1 MHDIQQ
7 IRKSLLWGVPL
18 SALVGAGSLWLGHE
32 AVVRT
37 VQQIAA
43 GAAGVRIAP
52 AAQLAPFVAAL
63 CILGIVVGV
72 MRAIPFGDGLV
83 RRAERAFNITVAAS
97 AIALLLLPVT
107 SIAQH
112 YYMPSIGYTQCHIL
126 QGQPM
131 RGFTDWVRD
140 PAWCVK
146 GKSLDWVNE
155 QAKALASHGVR

>member
-7 IRKSLLWGVPL
+7 IRKSLLWGIPL
-18 SALVGAGSLWLGHE
+18 CVLVGAGCLWLGFE
-32 AVVRT
+32 AVIRT
-37 VQQIAA
+37 IQQIAA

-52 AAQLAPFVAAL
+52 AAQLAPFVAVL
-63 CILGIVVGV
+63 CILGIVVGA
-72 MRAIPFGDGLV
+72 MRAIPLSDGLI

-97 AIALLLLPVT
+97 AVAFLLVPVT

-112 YYMPSIGYTQCHIL
+112 YYMPSIGYTQCHVL

-155 QAKALASHGVR
+155 QAQHAPPP

>member
-7 IRKSLLWGVPL
+7 IRKSLLWGIPL
-18 SALVGAGSLWLGHE
+18 CVLVGAGCLWLGFE
-32 AVVRT
+32 AVIRT
-37 VQQIAA
+37 IQQIAA

-52 AAQLAPFVAAL
+52 AAQLAPFVAVL
-63 CILGIVVGV
+63 CILGIVVGI
-72 MRAIPFGDGLV
+72 MRATPFSDGLI
-83 RRAERAFNITVAAS
+83 RRAERAFNITVAVS
-97 AIALLLLPVT
+97 AIAFLLVPVT

-146 GKSLDWVNE
+146 GKTLEWVNE
-155 QAKALASHGVR
+155 QARHPPP

>member
-52 AAQLAPFVAAL
+52 AAQLAPFLVVL
-63 CILGIVVGV
+63 CILGIVVGI
-72 MRAIPFGDGLV
+72 MRAIPLSDGPI

-97 AIALLLLPVT
+97 AIAFLLVPVT
-107 SIAQH
+107 SIAQRF
-112 YYMPSIGYTQCHIL
+112 YMPSIGYTQCHAL
-126 QGQPM
+126 QGQPTLW
-131 RGFTDWVRD
+131 FTDWVRD

-155 QAKALASHGVR
+155 QARAPAPHGVP

>member
-7 IRKSLLWGVPL
+7 IRKSLLWGIPL
-18 SALVGAGSLWLGHE
+18 CVLVGAGCLWLGFE
-32 AVVRT
+32 AVIRT
-37 VQQIAA
+37 IQQIAA

-52 AAQLAPFVAAL
+52 AAQLAPFVAVL
-63 CILGIVVGV
+63 CILGIVVGA
-72 MRAIPFGDGLV
+72 MRAVPLSDGLI

-97 AIALLLLPVT
+97 AVAFLLVPVT

-112 YYMPSIGYTQCHIL
+112 YYRPSIGYTQCHVL
-126 QGQPM
+126 HGQPM

-155 QAKALASHGVR
+155 QAQHAPPP